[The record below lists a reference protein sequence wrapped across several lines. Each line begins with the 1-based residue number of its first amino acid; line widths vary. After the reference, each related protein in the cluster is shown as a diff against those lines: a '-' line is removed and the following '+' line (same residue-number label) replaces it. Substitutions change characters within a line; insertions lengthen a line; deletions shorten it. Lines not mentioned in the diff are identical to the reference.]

1 MLPSGSRAARAGR
14 VQVQIRSRAKS
25 RLRLVS
31 SRAGHRAPQSSS
43 TDNAALRPCGA
54 HPRPVLA
61 WFIARRPGGSIAGA
75 IAYRHHSVQMFE
87 GYAGTSASGF
97 RAEVEAERA
106 LERGEHLLLMVE
118 RHEHH
123 HLTGPAAAEAR
134 ARVEEFGRHAGF
146 AGIISTDRRQMLKL
160 LSRHEPHVYPGALV
174 TCVHNPDRAL
184 CTGGRKSPS
193 LIDCQPLACR
203 NAAFSAQNTAAWQIQ
218 LSAIDRELAEAALPP
233 YVAHRLAERR
243 GQIGAVT
250 GDEREQER

>member
-1 MLPSGSRAARAGR
+1 VLSSKATNDDIAGLIDWINATCTALDLPDRVPHVAGVR
-14 VQVQIRSRAKS
+14 PKV
-25 RLRLVS
+25 LS
-31 SRAGHRAPQSSS
+31 SQFRR
-43 TDNAALRPCGA
+43 T
-54 HPRPVLA
+54 LA

-118 RHEHH
+118 RHDHQH
-123 HLTGPAAAEAR
+123 MTGPAAAEAR
-134 ARVEEFGRHAGF
+134 ARIEEFGRQAGF

-160 LSRHEPHVYPGALV
+160 ISRHEPHVYPGSLV

-184 CTGGRKSPS
+184 CTGGRQAPS
-193 LIDCQPLACR
+193 LIDCRPLVCR
-203 NAAFSAQNTAAWQIQ
+203 NAAFSAENTGAWQIQ
-218 LSAIDRELAEAALPP
+218 LSAIDQELAEESLAP

-243 GQIGAVT
+243 RQISKIAD
-250 GDEREQER
+250 DEREEVTG